1 MSGICLS
8 TEALF
13 IIKDYNNEKYLKF
26 SIIALLSQ
34 QKGLLDSIKF
44 QKQVLETSKIK
55 YKSLMFPYL

>member
-13 IIKDYNNEKYLKF
+13 MIKDYNNEKYLKF